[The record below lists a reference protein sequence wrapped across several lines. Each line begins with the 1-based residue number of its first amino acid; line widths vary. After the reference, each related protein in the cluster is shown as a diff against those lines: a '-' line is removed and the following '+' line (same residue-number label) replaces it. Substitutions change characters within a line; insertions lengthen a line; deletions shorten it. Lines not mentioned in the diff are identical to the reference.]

1 MNMDKKYGRFQLYG
15 IQILY
20 YIVSGILFLAW
31 LCVEIGIL
39 VLSLTPVAWAITGLV
54 TWFFFILDAI
64 VGGMVNQRVHDLRD
78 KEKRE
83 AESKWKQDLLKF
95 KSAGR

>member
-1 MNMDKKYGRFQLYG
+1 MQMDKKYGHFQLYG
-15 IQILY
+15 IQIMY
-20 YIVSGILFLAW
+20 YIISGILFLAW

-39 VLSLTPVAWAITGLV
+39 ALYLSPVVWAITGLV

-64 VGGMVNQRVHDLRD
+64 VGGMVSQRVHDLRD

-83 AESKWKQDLLKF
+83 AEAKWKQDLLKF